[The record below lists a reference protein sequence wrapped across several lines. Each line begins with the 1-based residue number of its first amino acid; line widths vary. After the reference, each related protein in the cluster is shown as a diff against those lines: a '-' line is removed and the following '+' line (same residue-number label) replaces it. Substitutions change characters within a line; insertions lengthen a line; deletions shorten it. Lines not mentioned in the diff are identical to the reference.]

1 LAGANGIGKSTFLA
15 TLNYG
20 LTGAVPNPSRR
31 FLSASAYLREA
42 QDFTND
48 FFDGRISEDD
58 RDVAAVSVEFEIGTR
73 SYTITR
79 GLFDRQ
85 ELRRLLIVENGT
97 SVVDDKLSNLQKDA
111 VYRQSICADVGLSSF
126 EQFVFVQHFLLTF
139 DESRHLLFWDED
151 ASAQMLFLCFGGDP
165 EEAARADHLKRE
177 MSKAG
182 SWGRNLQFQA
192 NNVNKSIAALETAL
206 NDDSS
211 NTIPDIQDDAEEY
224 VELTERLE
232 AVVKASE
239 EKAAHLQEAELRVMQ
254 ASAAVASYR
263 SKYNEAFNEF
273 VNCGVGLQG
282 HPELHTAIRESSCPI
297 CKAKHEEVSRR
308 IKQKLDAGNCPLCD
322 SPISLPTKDDSA
334 LQRVLAE
341 IDAQLADA
349 MSGLEE
355 ATKGRDRLQQELR
368 SIRDSVASARSDQ
381 MQFEEHHQEILDA
394 IRAKVAA
401 KQGPVAKNLAAL
413 YEARTQLLAQRDEHY
428 EKRDEYKDELKVLQR
443 KLEQRYAIAEE
454 EFVPLFR
461 ELAELF
467 LGIDLDI
474 SLAVSQST
482 GMRLELEMRGDLRRQ
497 EHELSESQRFFV
509 DIALRM
515 ALARYLSSA
524 HSPASL
530 FIDTPEGS
538 LDIAYEDRAG
548 EMFAT
553 FVENGH
559 DLVMTA
565 NINSSKLLTTL
576 ARKCGPSRMKI
587 IQMTGWTELSD
598 VQQRA
603 SDLFQSAFS
612 VITEAL
618 HNGEGTATNA

>member
-1 LAGANGIGKSTFLA
+1 
-15 TLNYG
+15 
-20 LTGAVPNPSRR
+20 
-31 FLSASAYLREA
+31 
-42 QDFTND
+42 
-48 FFDGRISEDD
+48 
-58 RDVAAVSVEFEIGTR
+58 
-73 SYTITR
+73 
-79 GLFDRQ
+79 
-85 ELRRLLIVENGT
+85 
-97 SVVDDKLSNLQKDA
+97 
-111 VYRQSICADVGLSSF
+111 
-126 EQFVFVQHFLLTF
+126 
-139 DESRHLLFWDED
+139 
-151 ASAQMLFLCFGGDP
+151 
-165 EEAARADHLKRE
+165 
-177 MSKAG
+177 
-182 SWGRNLQFQA
+182 
-192 NNVNKSIAALETAL
+192 
-206 NDDSS
+206 
-211 NTIPDIQDDAEEY
+211 
-224 VELTERLE
+224 
-232 AVVKASE
+232 
-239 EKAAHLQEAELRVMQ
+239 
-254 ASAAVASYR
+254 
-263 SKYNEAFNEF
+263 
-273 VNCGVGLQG
+273 
-282 HPELHTAIRESSCPI
+282 
-297 CKAKHEEVSRR
+297 
-308 IKQKLDAGNCPLCD
+308 LDAGNCPLCD